1 MNRSPLARRLIPVLA
16 VLLFL
21 FLYAPL
27 AVLGAFSFQKSPI
40 LSWPI
45 DEWSLRWYAAL
56 LQNSQLIDAIKNSL
70 IVALSC
76 VAVTSV
82 GGVWLALILHRFRPS
97 VALFMERTIL
107 LTLIVPQLITGL
119 AFLLIFNRTGMQLSL
134 LTVIIGQSAVW
145 MPLMVTQV
153 HVRLRALPPELRQ
166 AAMDLGATPFQA
178 FWYITLPS
186 IATTVTG
193 SALLVFIL
201 SFDEL
206 PVTFFLTGAQNTLP
220 MYIWSMLRTG
230 ITPEINAVAT
240 LTIGVSILLVAL
252 GLHLLVKSSNRKE
265 EQ

>member
-1 MNRSPLARRLIPVLA
+1 MNRSPLARCLIPFLA
-16 VLLFL
+16 GLLFL

-27 AVLGAFSFQKSPI
+27 VVLGAFSFQKSPV

-45 DEWSLRWYAAL
+45 DEWSLHWYAAL
-56 LQNSQLIDAIKNSL
+56 LQNSQLIASIKNSL

-76 VAVTSV
+76 VAVTTV
-82 GGVWLALILHRFRPS
+82 GGIGLALILHRFQPRF
-97 VALFMERTIL
+97 ALLLERTIL

-119 AFLLIFNRTGMQLSL
+119 AFLLIFNRAGVQLSL

-153 HVRLRALPPELRQ
+153 HVRLRALPPELWQ
-166 AAMDLGATPFQA
+166 AAMDLGATPVQA
-178 FWYITLPS
+178 FWYVILPS
-186 IATTVTG
+186 IASAVTG
-193 SALLVFIL
+193 SALLIFIL

-206 PVTFFLTGAQNTLP
+206 PVTFFLTGAENTLP

-230 ITPEINAVAT
+230 ITPEINAIAT

-252 GLHLLVKSSNRKE
+252 GLNLLVKSSNRKKKP
-265 EQ
+265 